1 MERRVDVGR
10 SGSDVG
16 SAAGGAAAD
25 AAAALKAVE
34 AGGPVQ
40 QTSDKWEPTAEAR
53 RESAEALRMVQESC
67 NW

>member
-1 MERRVDVGR
+1 MERRGEVGR
-10 SGSDVG
+10 SGSDVALNG
-16 SAAGGAAAD
+16 SAAAD

-34 AGGPVQ
+34 AGAPVQ
-40 QTSDKWEPTAEAR
+40 QKSDAWAPTAEAR